1 MPEEGTCLHFQHTAG
16 MESAMDATLFFHRFQ
31 FAFTVSYHYL
41 FPQFTMGM
49 AFLVLVLKTL
59 ALRTGEPRYE
69 ASARFWGKLL
79 GLSFAMGVITGIP
92 MEFQFGTNWA
102 RFSNATGGVIG
113 QTLAME
119 GTFAFFLESSFLGL
133 FLFGHKKLSPK
144 VHWVTAFAVF
154 AGSWISGFFI
164 VATNA
169 FMQHPVGYEVQADGT
184 LALNSFW
191 ALVTNPWLRWQYL
204 HTMVGA
210 VITGSFVMAAIGAFY
225 VLMGEREE
233 APAEARHRAKYG
245 RGFLKIA
252 VLAGLPATI
261 LVAFP
266 TGDRQAVN
274 VADHQPAAFAS
285 MEGLFQSE
293 AGAPLVIIGQPDV
306 ERMRLDNPLTV
317 PRVLS
322 FLTYRRWAAEVRGL
336 ADIPRSDW
344 PDNIA
349 LHYYAYHIMVGL
361 GTLFIASM
369 LVAGLLLWRGKL
381 YTTRPM
387 LWVLMLA
394 APFPFIAN
402 NMGWLTAEL
411 GRQPWLV
418 HGILKTQD
426 GYSVTVT
433 SGNTVFSLLGFMG
446 LYLILGVLFLFLA
459 VREVAHGPGARA
471 TFRASNADTGAG
483 IPSGSEEG
491 R

>member
-1 MPEEGTCLHFQHTAG
+1 
-16 MESAMDATLFFHRFQ
+16 MDATLFFHRFH

-49 AFLVLVLKTL
+49 AFLVVVLKTL

-69 ASARFWGKLL
+69 ASARFWGKIL
-79 GLSFAMGVITGIP
+79 GLSFAMGVVTGIP

-102 RFSNATGGVIG
+102 RFSHATGGVIG

-133 FLFGHKKLSPK
+133 FLFGHKKLGPRM
-144 VHWVTAFAVF
+144 HWVTAFAVF
-154 AGSWISGFFI
+154 AGAWISGFFI

-169 FMQHPVGYEVQADGT
+169 FMQHPVGYEVLADGT

-191 ALVTNPWLRWQYL
+191 ALVTNPWLGWQYL
-204 HTMVGA
+204 HTIIGA
-210 VITGSFVMAAIGAFY
+210 VITGSFVMAAVGAFY
-225 VLMGEREE
+225 VLLGDR
-233 APAEARHRAKYG
+233 AEATTEAKHRAEYG
-245 RGFLKIA
+245 RVFLRIA
-252 VLAGLPATI
+252 VVAGLPAT
-261 LVAFP
+261 LLAAFP

-274 VADHQPAAFAS
+274 VAEHQPAAFAS
-285 MEGLFQSE
+285 MEGLFESE

-306 ERMRLDNPLTV
+306 EMMRLDNPLTL

-336 ADIPRSDW
+336 EDIPREDW

-361 GTLFIASM
+361 GTLFIAAM
-369 LVAGLLLWRGKL
+369 LVAGFLLWRGRL
-381 YTTRPM
+381 HTTRPM

-418 HGILKTQD
+418 HGVMKTQD

-446 LYLILGVLFLFLA
+446 LYLILGLLFLFLA
-459 VREVAHGPGARA
+459 VREVAHGPGGHGGSPAGDG
-471 TFRASNADTGAG
+471 ADLHSSPA
-483 IPSGSEEG
+483 EG